1 MDFIEKRKR
10 WRKML
15 LMTSIALVV
24 ISVYTTTIGPA
35 DISFKDA
42 AGIIFGKIPFLQQWI
57 DIDKYSEV
65 HRTIIWSLRM
75 PRVILAGLVGGALG
89 VVGATFQ
96 GFFKN
101 PMADPSVIGV
111 SSGAA
116 LGATIVIVT
125 GIGDSLGMM
134 KIPTFSFFSA
144 LLTTWLVYALGRM
157 GNKVVVHTLLL
168 AGIALSSFMQAMISF
183 LMVLNTDQMEKVYF
197 WLMGSFQNTTWG
209 KVGIA
214 VPLILL
220 GVILLIFFAKELNA
234 MVFGDSTA
242 HHLGIDL
249 ERLKIVLLILAS
261 LTIAGAVSVCGIIG
275 FVGLIIPHIV
285 RMMVGPDHRILL
297 PMAFLVG
304 GIFMVLTDTFARTF
318 FAPMEIPIGVITAM
332 FGGPFFIYLLKKK
345 KDSIF

>member
-1 MDFIEKRKR
+1 MNFKEKRKH
-10 WRKML
+10 WKAL
-15 LMTSIALVV
+15 LISCSIALVL
-24 ISVYTTTIGPA
+24 ISIYTITIGPA
-35 DISFKDA
+35 ELSFRDA
-42 AGIIFGKIPFLQQWI
+42 MGIILAKIPFFQRWI
-57 DIDKYSEV
+57 NLEQYSQV
-65 HRTIIWSLRM
+65 QLTIIWSLRV

-116 LGATIVIVT
+116 LGATLAIVT
-125 GIGDSLGMM
+125 GMGSFLGFLR
-134 KIPTFSFFSA
+134 IPFFSFCGA
-144 LLTTWLVYALGRM
+144 LLTTFLVYTLGRV
-157 GNKVVVHTLLL
+157 GNKVVVSTLLL
-168 AGIALSSFMQAMISF
+168 AGVALSSFLQAMISF
-183 LMVLNTDQMEKVYF
+183 LMVMNAEKMEKVYF
-197 WLMGSFQNTTWG
+197 WLLGSFANRNWEH
-209 KVGIA
+209 VLIA
-214 VPLILL
+214 APLIIVGVLL
-220 GVILLIFFAKELNA
+220 LMLFSKELNA

-249 ERLKIVLLILAS
+249 EKVKIIILVLAS
-261 LTIAGAVSVCGIIG
+261 LTAAGAVAVCGIIG

-285 RMMVGPDHRILL
+285 RMLVGPDHRILL
-297 PMAFLVG
+297 PMSFFVG
-304 GIFMVLTDTFARTF
+304 GIFMVLTDTAARTL